1 MALNSRLDPWIGDQ
15 RRRIIQAQAE
25 PQQPIIDK
33 PICHD
38 PIGETEEEKL
48 ARQKRR
54 EAIGQRYLAG
64 RGAPFIMSAQLKG
77 PFDKTSGWKNPWLS
91 EVPEE
96 DAAPKENIRPLP
108 LQKLAGRPRNGSV
121 ASVRSIISIGSN
133 SQSMA
138 GDRLNTLRQPAV
150 AAKPNLHGGLKQF
163 LGATAGSAPSSNRK
177 PDNSSRKPDRD
188 NIPRLLPLKRKAD
201 TSWLKGADIVKKKKK
216 ELPDLPSPTPPS
228 RVVQEQRPFVT
239 PTNLLNKFRQHSHSQ
254 FSQGKSN
261 TQRPVA
267 GSSQGAGFADIPSQ
281 SQGQGWP
288 PLKKQGQ
295 FGQAPESQDDP
306 YVEENTRCET
316 NRIEHN
322 GRPKTSLLKTK
333 LSQIISRRSTS
344 DASALTATHE
354 EPIRP
359 LAARVSSLNEREVVR
374 PGSFRFRR
382 TKRLPEFVEEPI
394 VSSIERD
401 EEELETAIDDA
412 AVEQENET
420 EPEIVKVMKQ
430 ALKKLEPVSTP
441 VPAPVAKPIA
451 KAPEEGEGQHQRKYV
466 DDRAEEIRDEK
477 GRIRNSQSLPSD
489 SDSETESPEKTHVPP
504 TKEAKEHRIR
514 HTYNFIKAKKQ
525 YVLPLAQDET
535 GEILV
540 PSTAEEPSRIAES
553 QSQSA
558 EHHPTTIQE
567 ITKETTG
574 ATVDSTWPTVEA
586 NTNATEDSVMDV
598 LEDHMLDEGEAD
610 TSMPDI
616 PDSTPVA
623 EHMATQG
630 KPVEETDS
638 QDVMENTYVQM
649 ATGSLP
655 TSTGSNPNPAI
666 NNTQSTAMNTQA
678 IKTLKANLLEESDE
692 DEEIMASISQRSSS
706 AKTAI
711 QQKTSM
717 DEDMESDLSQSI
729 LRSAARP
736 QISSSEP
743 TNTASSRPGTAT
755 SLSNSQGGLASQ
767 AQSWVQLGVVAS
779 MEPSGQSQYRQGPQE
794 ERLEISDSA
803 PTVSG
808 TTSTDSQPLIA
819 RVIRDRFRIP
829 SSEPTGTGTSAHSQL
844 AVITGGEGSVQQ
856 SIAADATESS
866 AESKHELRQQ
876 GRPHMSSAEHT
887 QTDTPA
893 SDFQAAP
900 ISAEQSSIHQSHVAG
915 STDSSNGSPYAQRE
929 GRPQISSA
937 EAILSGTSDLISEL
951 ATTSAEQNSISQN
964 MAGDTTESSEGSQH
978 PLRQQI
984 LPRISDSETT
994 NTGTTTSGSQVATN
1008 SVSQTS
1014 TQPAPASEPTVDDIL
1029 RILRSS
1035 QRRDDNQGER
1045 TPTQASQ
1052 NRAALDGDITMAD
1065 EQTLSQMLRSMQ
1077 EDQQPISSP
1086 THSQVYSHAGSQYK
1100 SSQVDAEVQ
1109 LNFQSS
1115 QPQSY
1120 VHAQDAQED
1129 SSIPTN
1135 TGTTTTES
1143 LLLQAIAQDMARP
1156 DEGGISHTGLTEST
1170 NDFNDKNSGQSES
1183 TPEASLSQRTMASST
1198 EEVQVGKS
1206 SHKLPAYS
1214 DGSILAP
1221 GVLQEPETQ
1230 SWHISTIED
1239 EAMMNLDSNATQALH
1254 QPTDGMT
1261 VDSKPTSSPLPSI
1274 IPASVE
1280 EAPPVAQ
1287 RQPSLSLSDNPW
1299 ANATQQSSDKGHPKS
1314 SPKKR
1319 VAFSD
1324 PPSSSSVDDDDLD
1337 FPAPVSIQS
1346 SSPQQSTAN
1355 LPSSPPVRMV
1365 SVPPAQQQL
1374 PVFSPPPVYHEPPS
1388 TESPFPIIINGVRN
1402 RAPQMPASSQG
1413 VGGMANAFLNADKL
1427 APIRERVRE
1436 DTLSPPKMLPPA
1448 KQHTPEPM
1456 EGVEEAKSKLG
1467 QSSAARQLAAMYPSS
1482 SENDDDSDVESP
1494 SRARHIRSCSR
1505 QLSQQFHSQEPF
1517 QPQRSSP
1524 PVLRGGAGARVQ
1536 VFPFPSTITDPY
1548 ANPWATQQPPASP
1561 QHMQE
1566 EEEDYDDLPPF
1577 AMGNI
1582 LGMLGDEFGSSRAQ
1596 GGMEEEGVGQVADE
1610 MSDLLE
1616 TWDVDEELSKQRRES
1631 GRGEDGDKRS
1641 SARQRVGWGGF

>member
-15 RRRIIQAQAE
+15 RRRIIKARAE

-33 PICHD
+33 PIRHD
-38 PIGETEEEKL
+38 PIGESEEEKL

-77 PFDKTSGWKNPWLS
+77 PFDKSSGWRNPWLI
-91 EVPEE
+91 EEPEE
-96 DAAPKENIRPLP
+96 EAAPKENIRPLP

-121 ASVRSIISIGSN
+121 ASVRSVISIGSN

-163 LGATAGSAPSSNRK
+163 LGATAGSAPSSNH
-177 PDNSSRKPDRD
+177 KPDRD
-188 NIPRLLPLKRKAD
+188 NIPHLPPLKRKAD
-201 TSWLKGADIVKKKKK
+201 TSWLKGADIVKKKRK

-228 RVVQEQRPFVT
+228 RVGQEQKPFVT

-254 FSQGKSN
+254 FSQGTSS
-261 TQRPVA
+261 TQRPVV
-267 GSSQGAGFADIPSQ
+267 GSNQGAGFADIPSQ

-288 PLKKQGQ
+288 PLKKQRQ

-306 YVEENTRCET
+306 FVEENTRSET
-316 NRIEHN
+316 NRIQHN
-322 GRPKTSLLKTK
+322 GRANTSLLKTK

-359 LAARVSSLNEREVVR
+359 LAARVRSLNEREVVGS
-374 PGSFRFRR
+374 GSFPFRR

-401 EEELETAIDDA
+401 EDEEETTIDDA

-420 EPEIVKVMKQ
+420 EPKIVKVMKQ
-430 ALKKLEPVSTP
+430 ALKKPEPVSAP
-441 VPAPVAKPIA
+441 VPVPVAKPIP
-451 KAPEEGEGQHQRKYV
+451 KAPEEEEGQHHQKSV
-466 DDRAEEIRDEK
+466 DERAEEIRDKK

-489 SDSETESPEKTHVPP
+489 SESETESPEKTRVPP
-504 TKEAKEHRIR
+504 TKEAKEYRIR
-514 HTYNFIKAKKQ
+514 HAHTSTKAKKQ
-525 YVLPLAQDET
+525 YVPPLAQDET

-558 EHHPTTIQE
+558 EHHLTTIQE
-567 ITKETTG
+567 VTEKTTG
-574 ATVDSTWPTVEA
+574 ATLDSTLPTVEA
-586 NTNATEDSVMDV
+586 STNAIEDLAMDV
-598 LEDHMLDEGEAD
+598 LEEHMLDEGEAD

-616 PDSTPVA
+616 PDSTPVP
-623 EHMATQG
+623 EHTTPED
-630 KPVEETDS
+630 KPVEATDS

-649 ATGSLP
+649 ATGSLS
-655 TSTGSNPNPAI
+655 TSTGSNPNPTI
-666 NNTQSTAMNTQA
+666 NHTQSTAMNTQA
-678 IKTLKANLLEESDE
+678 IETLKANLLEESDE
-692 DEEIMASISQRSSS
+692 DEEIMAPDPRTSSS

-711 QQKTSM
+711 QQETPM
-717 DEDMESDLSQSI
+717 EEDTESDLSQSI
-729 LRSAARP
+729 FRSAARP

-808 TTSTDSQPLIA
+808 ATTTDSQPIIA
-819 RVIRDRFRIP
+819 RIIRDRFRIP
-829 SSEPTGTGTSAHSQL
+829 SSEPTA
-844 AVITGGEGSVQQ
+844 ITGGESSVQQ

-866 AESKHELRQQ
+866 AEFKHELRQQ
-876 GRPHMSSAEHT
+876 GRPQMSSTEHT
-887 QTDTPA
+887 QTDTAA
-893 SDFQAAP
+893 SDFQAATT
-900 ISAEQSSIHQSHVAG
+900 SAEQSSIQQSHVAG
-915 STDSSNGSPYAQRE
+915 STDSSNGSQYAQRE
-929 GRPQISSA
+929 GRPQISSP
-937 EAILSGTSDLISEL
+937 EATLPGTSGLISEL

-964 MAGDTTESSEGSQH
+964 MAADTAESSEESQL

-984 LPRISDSETT
+984 LPRISDSEPT

-1008 SVSQTS
+1008 SVLQTS

-1035 QRRDDNQGER
+1035 PRRDDSQGER
-1045 TPTQASQ
+1045 TSTQASQ
-1052 NRAALDGDITMAD
+1052 NGAALDGDTTMAH
-1065 EQTLSQMLRSMQ
+1065 ERTLSQMLRSTQ
-1077 EDQQPISSP
+1077 EDQQPIFSP
-1086 THSQVYSHAGSQYK
+1086 SHSQVYSHAGSQHK
-1100 SSQVDAEVQ
+1100 SSQVDAQVQ
-1109 LNFQSS
+1109 LDFHSS

-1120 VHAQDAQED
+1120 VHVQDAQEED

-1156 DEGGISHTGLTEST
+1156 DEGRISHTGLTEST
-1170 NDFNDKNSGQSES
+1170 NGSNEKNSGQSES
-1183 TPEASLSQRTMASST
+1183 TPKASLSQRTMASST
-1198 EEVQVGKS
+1198 EEVQVEKS
-1206 SHKLPAYS
+1206 SHELPAHS
-1214 DGSILAP
+1214 DGPILAP
-1221 GVLQEPETQ
+1221 EVLQEPETQ
-1230 SWHISTIED
+1230 SWHISTIEE
-1239 EAMMNLDSNATQALH
+1239 EALMDLDSNATQAPH
-1254 QPTDGMT
+1254 QPSDRM
-1261 VDSKPTSSPLPSI
+1261 VMDSKPTSSPQPSI

-1287 RQPSLSLSDNPW
+1287 PQPSLSLSDNPW
-1299 ANATQQSSDKGHPKS
+1299 AIATQQSPNKGHPKS

-1324 PPSSSSVDDDDLD
+1324 PPTSSSVDDDDLD
-1337 FPAPVSIQS
+1337 RPAPVAIQP

-1365 SVPPAQQQL
+1365 SVPPAQQQI

-1402 RAPQMPASSQG
+1402 RAPQMLASSQG

-1427 APIRERVRE
+1427 APIRELERE

-1448 KQHTPEPM
+1448 RQHTPEPM

-1467 QSSAARQLAAMYPSS
+1467 QSSVARQLAAMYPSS
-1482 SENDDDSDVESP
+1482 SEDEDDSDVESP
-1494 SRARHIRSCSR
+1494 SRARQIRSCSR

-1517 QPQRSSP
+1517 QHQRSSP

-1536 VFPFPSTITDPY
+1536 VSRSPSTITDPY
-1548 ANPWATQQPPASP
+1548 ANPWATQQPPAPP
-1561 QHMQE
+1561 QHVQG

-1610 MSDLLE
+1610 MSDLLG
-1616 TWDVDEELSKQRRES
+1616 TWDVDEELSKQRRKN
-1631 GRGEDGDKRS
+1631 GKGGDGDKRS
-1641 SARQRVGWGGF
+1641 SARERVGWGRF